1 MMLYE
6 ALGIKPGI
14 TAFVGAG
21 GKTTAI
27 EEIAQELYQQKKR
40 VVITTTTHIFP
51 PKGAWCS
58 AVLISPTKQQ
68 IQDAALMGICAVAGG
83 INESGKLTNIGEF
96 GLSMLEKSFDYILV
110 EADGSRHMP
119 CKVPASHEPVIP
131 KDATTVVGVMGMS
144 ALGKLLQQVCFRA
157 PLAAQLLGISVC
169 DTVTPPLLAYLACS
183 PQALQKDCHGYHFSL
198 LLNQMEQNMT
208 GTKEVARRCNGSNI
222 DHSVCASLHEKTWET
237 F

>member
-1 MMLYE
+1 MLYE

-40 VVITTTTHIFP
+40 VVVTTTTHIFP

-68 IQDAALMGICAVAGG
+68 IQDAASMGICTVAGG

-96 GLSMLEKSFDYILV
+96 GLSMLEQCFDYILV

-131 KDATTVVGVMGMS
+131 KDATTVVGVMGMT
-144 ALGKLLQQVCFRA
+144 ALEKPLQQVCFRA
-157 PLAAQLLGISVC
+157 QLAAELLGISVC
-169 DTVTPPLLAYLACS
+169 DRVTPPLLAHLACS
-183 PQALQKDCHGYHFSL
+183 SLALQKDCNGHRFSL

-222 DHSVCASLHEKTWET
+222 DHRVCASLHEKTWET